1 MDEPRDC
8 RTEWSKPKTERQI
21 PYDVAYMLKR
31 KKKDTN
37 ELVYITEIGRPTDR
51 KKKKTYGYQRGKG
64 EEG

>member
-1 MDEPRDC
+1 
-8 RTEWSKPKTERQI
+8 
-21 PYDVAYMLKR
+21 MLKKK

-64 EEG
+64 EE